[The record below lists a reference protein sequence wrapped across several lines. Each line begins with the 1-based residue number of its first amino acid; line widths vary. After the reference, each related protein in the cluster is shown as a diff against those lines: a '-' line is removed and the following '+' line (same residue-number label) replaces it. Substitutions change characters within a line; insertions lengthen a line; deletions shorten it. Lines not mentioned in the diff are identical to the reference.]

1 MLMAKVSTTVEASIA
16 APRTAF
22 YAWLVPG
29 VFSNQLETV
38 LRDAASLP
46 GVAKTT
52 DTTGPWDVPGSTRI
66 VHLTDGTRCR
76 ETVKEATAPDSFA
89 YTLTEFSSPPVAA
102 LVKEAGGQWWFTDQ
116 DGGTHAK
123 WTYTAE
129 SKSAAGIVVL
139 TPIITILWHHYMIAA
154 LGVIKARAEAEVG
167 KGSR

>member
-16 APRTAF
+16 APRSAF

-102 LVKEAGGQWWFTDQ
+102 LVKEAGGQWWFTDH

-139 TPIITILWHHYMIAA
+139 TPIITILWHHYMTAA